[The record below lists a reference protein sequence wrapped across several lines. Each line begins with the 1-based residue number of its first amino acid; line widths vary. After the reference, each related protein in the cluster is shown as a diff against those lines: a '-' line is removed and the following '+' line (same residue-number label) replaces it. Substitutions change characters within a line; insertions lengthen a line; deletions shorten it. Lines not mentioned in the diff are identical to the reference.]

1 MMASSGDYTV
11 GRPALDEYGYTAED
25 DDNAKLVS
33 PSFVIA
39 SRLGAVLST
48 YSNLSRLSSRQ
59 KLVVFAD
66 HCKKYVEVDDVNDDG
81 RTKGQVYDNWRLPTE
96 AELKIIMDIQGGDGV
111 DAQAIDFLLNGGYY
125 MSASG
130 PVFNPKNTSGVKN
143 PANDKWSVSDVA
155 IRCVRD
161 AF

>member
-1 MMASSGDYTV
+1 MMASSKDYTV
-11 GRPALDEYGYTAED
+11 GRPALDEHGYTAED

-48 YSNLSRLSSRQ
+48 YSNLSRLDSRQ

-66 HCKKYVEVDDVNDDG
+66 HCKNYVEVDDVNDDG

-130 PVFNPKNTSGVKN
+130 PVFNPKNTSGVRE
-143 PANDKWSVSDVA
+143 ANDKWSVSDVA